1 MTDRKD
7 HPEDEIF
14 HHLSRGGID
23 DLDLGADVRQML
35 EPLKDVPQRD
45 EDVVAASRQI
55 FLAQAR
61 SMPKPVSSEPK
72 PRRIGWNVF
81 TRKERSPMLTLA
93 RLALVLAIM
102 FGGTTATAYAAQE
115 SMPSDA
121 LYPVKL
127 FTEDVRLALTN
138 DPQASFDLNLDFAN
152 RRADEIA
159 STAGEGVPVSSRV
172 TLRLQEH
179 LEQALQA
186 AAQLDEGAMVQAM
199 QQLQTMTQLQTQTML
214 QSQQGKAEHEN
225 EALQQ
230 ARQTMNQVQNTVQGA
245 LEDPITF
252 RQRQGESRPEDAPE
266 QPNNEPSS
274 GEGAGPHGGSQKKG
288 GSGTEIEAC
297 EDCTPTPEAWGT
309 PGPHGKGNGNVD
321 S

>member
-7 HPEDEIF
+7 HPADEIF
-14 HHLSRGGID
+14 HHGSEGSMD
-23 DLDLGADVRQML
+23 DLDLGSDVRRML

-45 EDVVAASRQI
+45 EDVVAANRQA

-61 SMPKPVSSEPK
+61 SIPKPVSSEPK
-72 PRRIGWNVF
+72 LRRIGWNVF

-93 RLALVLAIM
+93 RLALILAIM
-102 FGGTTATAYAAQE
+102 FGGTTATASAAQE
-115 SMPSDA
+115 SMPSDV

-127 FTEDVRLALTN
+127 FTEDMRLALTD
-138 DPQASFDLNLDFAN
+138 DPQASFDLNLAFAN

-159 STAGEGVPVSSRV
+159 GSVEEGLQISNRV

-199 QQLQTMTQLQTQTML
+199 QQLQTMTQLHTQTMF
-214 QSQQGKAEHEN
+214 QSQQGKAEHET

-230 ARQTMNQVQNTVQGA
+230 AQQTMNQVQNTVQGA
-245 LEDPITF
+245 LEDPTTF
-252 RQRQGESRPEDAPE
+252 RQRQGESRPEDAPA
-266 QPNNEPSS
+266 QPENEPST

-288 GSGTEIEAC
+288 GSGSDMETC